1 MENPVIIAYVKHL
14 LAHDSEDAKRGL
26 QIYLL
31 EQDRKCDIEIDGVGV
46 IRTGGRIDRMDKI
59 GPEGA
64 QVLRIVDYKSGSYKE
79 DLLNTTQDEWMDSK
93 DARYIRQT
101 LLYSHAAS
109 EYEHGQQVIE
119 PNLFFCSRQ
128 MTNLQTR
135 LTVDEQEVTD

>member
-1 MENPVIIAYVKHL
+1 
-14 LAHDSEDAKRGL
+14 
-26 QIYLL
+26 
-31 EQDRKCDIEIDGVGV
+31 
-46 IRTGGRIDRMDKI
+46 MDKI

-79 DLLNTTQDEWMDSK
+79 NLLNTTQDEWMDSK

-135 LTVDEQEVTD
+135 LTVDEQEVTDYRTIREAFMKAYKEKVREVLTTTVFPPCEPKECASYCPFLSLCRRKVYTFE